1 MLNHQTISQI
11 WDLFGKA
18 EVDLFASQESSQCP
32 LWFSLSSPT
41 TLGIDAFAHWWP
53 NVMLYAFPP
62 IKLIPAVLCRVKVS
76 SARLLLIAS
85 FWPSQTWFSELT
97 SLLYRPLGRFRSGGT
112 YCPSSRAGSGI
123 PTTRAL
129 EVVGIAHSGPRAV
142 MDVLPVKVQ
151 ETSARALATRK
162 LYSSK

>member
-1 MLNHQTISQI
+1 MLNHQTVSQI

-41 TLGIDAFAHWWP
+41 TLGIDAFANPWP

-76 SARLLLIAS
+76 SARLLLIAP

-97 SLLYRPLGRFRSGGT
+97 PLLYRSRWEIPIRRT
-112 YCPSSRAGSGI
+112 YCSSSRAGSGI
-123 PTTRAL
+123 PNQSSGSCGYGPFRAK
-129 EVVGIAHSGPRAV
+129 GCDGCFTCRGSGDHRQCQSPR
-142 MDVLPVKVQ
+142 
-151 ETSARALATRK
+151 
-162 LYSSK
+162 Y